1 MENLTKQQIVL
12 VTLLVSF
19 VTSIATGIVTVSLM
33 DQAPTGVTQTINR
46 VIERTIEKVIQTP
59 AQSASVVIRE
69 TVVVKEDDQVVTAVE
84 KNSPSVVRLVWGN
97 QDASSIIAF
106 GAILTKEGIFVVD
119 ANNTL
124 TDTIYS
130 ARLSDDSVYP
140 AERIYNAVDQG
151 LVLFKIILKKDE
163 QKTFVPVTLAD
174 SDTLKLGQTVVLITG
189 RESNSVETG
198 LISNLRMEKSKP
210 ITQATTTIQT
220 PAQHVASF
228 TTDLNTMNL
237 AGGIVTNLSGEV
249 VGFSMSANL
258 GRFLPS
264 NQLAESLKAYAAW
277 LKDVSESN
285 KTQ

>member
-124 TDTIYS
+124 TDTTYS
-130 ARLSDDSVYP
+130 ARLFDDSVYP

>member
-124 TDTIYS
+124 TDTTYS
-130 ARLSDDSVYP
+130 ARLFDDSVYP

-220 PAQHVASF
+220 SAPHVASF
-228 TTDLNTMNL
+228 TTNLSTMNL

-264 NQLAESLKAYAAW
+264 NQLTESLKAYTVW
-277 LKDVSESN
+277 LKEVSESN